1 VTQAVISRPWQAAA
15 LLAGLL
21 LLAVALYLPS
31 AGAPSFLR
39 EGEALKALTSSAPA
53 GALGFQEHPD
63 ESRPLANLVRYVL
76 LRATGADSSIRIA
89 SALLH
94 GLTAWLLI
102 LLCRSLMERDGGNE
116 SASLIAPVAGAVIF
130 LVHPLASEALLA
142 HAAFPIVMATAL
154 ACLSLLLA
162 ARGAAARSGLEGTHR
177 PRVGASIA
185 YLAACMCDA
194 AVWPLGLVAAAI
206 SRPAPGHDHARRGL
220 LRSLWPFVVAAAL
233 FYASWVVRLWPA
245 VHVLEVRRVWGFLRG
260 VASQSAAYLAELRL
274 IVLPWGKLSVNHG
287 NPVFGGSWEAAS
299 IAGVIMLIL
308 TIAGGLVALG
318 NPRLPRAAFA
328 AFALLHLHFV
338 LIPPAE
344 PLLER
349 RLYLLMPGVALLASA
364 AWLAVERRLRA
375 TATLLAAAAAAG
387 ALLMLTSERVH
398 LWKDPVR
405 LWESASLAEPQS
417 SIPHVA
423 LGNLKL
429 SQGEYDLAL
438 QSFDLALARSPRSA
452 SIQQNIAEVYARR
465 GDYQRA
471 AAEAGKAINLDPTH
485 FPSYITA
492 GIAFMMRN
500 QPRDA
505 FLMFNEAL
513 RLRPTDPT
521 ALYNMGALFYDQ
533 QRYVQAAQLLK
544 QSLNARPHDADTLF
558 RLGMSSYRAGDV
570 NGAVEAL
577 SDCLEEAPGRLDAR
591 INLAGILVT
600 LHREEEA
607 RQSLEVALQAEPE
620 NEEAMKT
627 MAVIA
632 TRQSRWQEARS
643 LLEKA
648 AAKDPNDLRTV
659 YNLAGVYESM
669 GDKAR
674 AIEAYKTFL
683 DHWDGAMEVGE
694 DARARLVRLE
704 SGTVR

>member
-1 VTQAVISRPWQAAA
+1 MTQAVRTRPWQAAA
-15 LLAGLL
+15 LLAGMILL
-21 LLAVALYLPS
+21 SVAVYLPS

-39 EGEALKALTSSAPA
+39 EGEALQALASSSPA

-63 ESRPLANLVRYVL
+63 ESRPLANLLRWAL
-76 LRATGADSSIRIA
+76 LRATGTSISIRIA
-89 SALLH
+89 AAILH

-102 LLCRSLMERDGGNE
+102 LLCRSLLEREGGHE
-116 SASLIAPVAGAVIF
+116 SASLLAPAAGAVIF
-130 LVHPLASEALLA
+130 LVHPLGSEALLA
-142 HAAFPIVMATAL
+142 HAAFPIVAATAL
-154 ACLSLLLA
+154 SCLSLLLA
-162 ARGAAARSGLEGTHR
+162 ARSAKGGETRL
-177 PRVGASIA
+177 PLGASVA
-185 YLAACMCDA
+185 YLAAIMCDA
-194 AVWPLGLVAAAI
+194 AVWPVGLVAAAI
-206 SRPAPGHDHARRGL
+206 SRPAPGPDRARRPGL

-233 FYASWVVRLWPA
+233 FYASWVVRLWPSI
-245 VHVLEVRRVWGFLRG
+245 HILEARRVWGFLRG
-260 VASQSAAYLAELRL
+260 IASQSAAYLTELRL
-274 IVLPWGKLSVNHG
+274 IVFPWGRLSVNHG
-287 NPVFGGSWEAAS
+287 NPVFGGGWEAAS
-299 IAGVIMLIL
+299 IAGAVLLLL
-308 TIAGGLVALG
+308 TIAGGVVALW
-318 NPRLPRAAFA
+318 NPQLAPRLARAAFG
-328 AFALLHLHFV
+328 AFALLHLHFL

-344 PLLER
+344 PLQER
-349 RLYLLMPGVALLASA
+349 RLYLIMAPVGLLAAA
-364 AWLAVERRLRA
+364 AWMAVERRLRA
-375 TATLLAAAAAAG
+375 TATVVAAAAAAG
-387 ALLMLTSERVH
+387 SLLLLTSERIH
-398 LWKDPVR
+398 LWQDPVA
-405 LWESASLAEPQS
+405 LWESASRAEPQS
-417 SIPHVA
+417 SVPHVA
-423 LGNLKL
+423 LGNLRL
-429 SQGEYDLAL
+429 SRGEYDLAL

-452 SIQQNIAEVYARR
+452 AIQQNIAEVYARK

-471 AAEAGKAINLDPTH
+471 AAEAGKAIDLDPTH
-485 FPSYITA
+485 FPSYVTA

-533 QRYVQAAQLLK
+533 KRYGQAAQLLK
-544 QSLNARPHDADTLF
+544 QSLDARPHDADTLF
-558 RLGMSSYRAGDV
+558 RLGMSRYRAGDV

-577 SDCLEEAPGRLDAR
+577 SGCLAEAPDRVDAR

-600 LHREEEA
+600 IHREEEA
-607 RQSLEVALQAEPE
+607 RQSLEVALQADPE

-669 GDKAR
+669 GEKAK
-674 AIEAYKTFL
+674 AIEAYRSFL

-694 DARARLVRLE
+694 DARARLTRLE
-704 SGTVR
+704 NSAVR